1 MMLPL
6 VLCILLMPKTHAQ
19 PAEMHIRELL
29 TNQTTAW
36 NSGDIAAFMS
46 GYWKSDS
53 LLFVGKSGI
62 TYGWQKTLDNYL
74 KNYPNAATMGQLRFD
89 IIQLKKLRGSTY
101 FVLGKWFLERTV
113 GDVGGH
119 FTLILKK
126 FKDGWKIV
134 SDHSS

>member
-6 VLCILLMPKTHAQ
+6 LLCIVLLPKTHAQ
-19 PAEMHIRELL
+19 PAEKQIRELL
-29 TNQTTAW
+29 ANQTVAW
-36 NSGDIAAFMS
+36 NRGDIPEFMS

-53 LLFVGKSGI
+53 LVFVGKSGI

-74 KNYPNAATMGQLRFD
+74 KNYPDAATMGQLRFD
-89 IIQLKKLRGSTY
+89 IVQLKKLSSNTC
-101 FVLGKWFLERTV
+101 FVLGKWFLKRTV

-126 FKDGWKIV
+126 FKEGWKVV